1 MDVCKRNSF
10 LECNITSWIWRT
22 VPIGLVITGTVGNL
36 LNIAVLLR
44 PRIWKISSTI
54 FLLCLAVS
62 DLFFLWTTVV
72 HRIYEEINL
81 VNLSDFNPQAFCR
94 TQVWINHVFGGYSIG
109 RLAALTVDRTI
120 LSRSAVL
127 VRRRRN
133 VYITCGIMFVICV
146 LFPLHFFWGYQ
157 IQPINGC
164 HWKMVFGTFYGDI
177 WSIVVLVVLNVVPM
191 LIVIIGNINIRINIV
206 RQKRR

>member
-1 MDVCKRNSF
+1 MQHNA
-10 LECNITSWIWRT
+10 WIWRM

-62 DLFFLWTTVV
+62 DLFFLWTTIVP
-72 HRIYEEINL
+72 RIYEEINL
-81 VNLSDFNPQAFCR
+81 VNLSDFNQQAFCR

-109 RLAALTVDRTI
+109 LLAALTVDRTI

-157 IQPINGC
+157 IQSKKAVIGKWALD
-164 HWKMVFGTFYGDI
+164 HFTGTSGL
-177 WSIVVLVVLNVVPM
+177 LVVLNVVPM
-191 LIVIIGNINIRINIV
+191 LIVILGNINIRINIV